1 MHTPTPPPHPS
12 SSSHSASHSAPSRH
26 PASESREPSAIGSG
40 KGHGTQSG
48 TATSASPRPSISAPN
63 HSLILYTR
71 PLHPELVQMKARK
84 TVQLKG
90 LGTGP
95 SRLAGAAEFEAW
107 LTPLGHMLRYQ
118 TRTHCFCELVT
129 DRDAGL
135 PTSGVAFSIPAIGE
149 KDHEQLFTEACVLYT
164 TSLQTET
171 LPPPIYQT
179 TYREM
184 LELAEEVDAL
194 VHTWSLPP
202 RSKDA
207 ASGVSE
213 GRCLSMLEL
222 QRFDDEM
229 HAQSTHMYPVGGLVL
244 RTQTVFQRV

>member
-1 MHTPTPPPHPS
+1 MSPAKLHTANAVS
-12 SSSHSASHSAPSRH
+12 
-26 PASESREPSAIGSG
+26 
-40 KGHGTQSG
+40 
-48 TATSASPRPSISAPN
+48 PSISTPS

-118 TRTHCFCELVT
+118 TKTHCFCELVT

-135 PTSGVAFSIPAIGE
+135 PTSGVAFSVPAIGE
-149 KDHEQLFTEACVLYT
+149 KDHEELFTEACVLYT

-171 LPPPIYQT
+171 LPAPIYHT

-194 VHTWSLPP
+194 LHTWTIPTTG
-202 RSKDA
+202 KDPM
-207 ASGVSE
+207 G

-229 HAQSTHMYPVGGLVL
+229 HAQSTHMFPVGGLVL

>member
-1 MHTPTPPPHPS
+1 MHAPHPS
-12 SSSHSASHSAPSRH
+12 SPNPSRH
-26 PASESREPSAIGSG
+26 PATETREPPTLSNA
-40 KGHGTQSG
+40 KAQTAGHVT
-48 TATSASPRPSISAPN
+48 PSISAPA

-90 LGTGP
+90 LGTGA
-95 SRLAGAAEFEAW
+95 SRIAGAAEFEAW

-118 TRTHCFCELVT
+118 TKTHCFCELVT

-135 PTSGVAFSIPAIGE
+135 PTSGIAFSVPAIGE
-149 KDHEQLFTEACVLYT
+149 KDHEELFTEACVLYT
-164 TSLQTET
+164 TSLQTES
-171 LPPPIYQT
+171 LPAPIYAT

-194 VHTWSLPP
+194 LHTWTLPNAG
-202 RSKDA
+202 KD
-207 ASGVSE
+207 GTPM
-213 GRCLSMLEL
+213 RCLSMLEL

-229 HAQSTHMYPVGGLVL
+229 HAQSTHMFPVGGLVL

>member
-1 MHTPTPPPHPS
+1 MNGGKAHATASAASAGVTPSLSTPT
-12 SSSHSASHSAPSRH
+12 
-26 PASESREPSAIGSG
+26 
-40 KGHGTQSG
+40 
-48 TATSASPRPSISAPN
+48 
-63 HSLILYTR
+63 HSLVLYTR

-95 SRLAGAAEFEAW
+95 SRLTGAAEFEAW

-118 TRTHCFCELVT
+118 TKTHCFCELVT

-135 PTSGVAFSIPAIGE
+135 PTSGVAFSVPAIGE
-149 KDHEQLFTEACVLYT
+149 KDHEELFTEACVLYT

-171 LPPPIYQT
+171 LPAPIYHT

-194 VHTWSLPP
+194 LHTWTIQTGG
-202 RSKDA
+202 KD
-207 ASGVSE
+207 GRE

-229 HAQSTHMYPVGGLVL
+229 HAQSTHMFPVGGLVL

>member
-1 MHTPTPPPHPS
+1 MPH
-12 SSSHSASHSAPSRH
+12 ALPSRH
-26 PASESREPSAIGSG
+26 AAAETREPSSVSGSAG
-40 KGHGTQSG
+40 KPH
-48 TATSASPRPSISAPN
+48 TAHATVATGARPSLATPN
-63 HSLILYTR
+63 HTLILYTR

-95 SRLAGAAEFEAW
+95 SRIAGAAEFEAW

-118 TRTHCFCELVT
+118 TKTHCFCELVT
-129 DRDAGL
+129 DRDTGL
-135 PTSGVAFSIPAIGE
+135 PTSGVAFSVPAVGE
-149 KDHEQLFTEACVLYT
+149 KDHEQLFAEACVLYT
-164 TSLQTET
+164 TSLQTEM
-171 LPPPIYQT
+171 LPPPIYNS

-194 VHTWSLPP
+194 LHTWTVPSAG
-202 RSKDA
+202 KDQA
-207 ASGVSE
+207 AL
-213 GRCLSMLEL
+213 RCLSMLEL

-229 HAQSTHMYPVGGLVL
+229 HAQSTHMFPCFGAGGGLVL

>member
-1 MHTPTPPPHPS
+1 MHAPTPPP
-12 SSSHSASHSAPSRH
+12 APQSNASRH
-26 PASESREPSAIGSG
+26 PATDVREPATLGVANGKTANGQTVSG
-40 KGHGTQSG
+40 G
-48 TATSASPRPSISAPN
+48 PRPSISAPS
-63 HSLILYTR
+63 HTLILYTR

-95 SRLAGAAEFEAW
+95 SRITGAAEFEAW

-135 PTSGVAFSIPAIGE
+135 PTSGVAFSVPAIGE
-149 KDHEQLFTEACVLYT
+149 KDHEQLFAEACVLYT

-184 LELAEEVDAL
+184 LELADEVDAL
-194 VHTWSLPP
+194 VHTWSLPSSP
-202 RSKDA
+202 GGK
-207 ASGVSE
+207 E

>member
-1 MHTPTPPPHPS
+1 MHAPTPAPQHPPS
-12 SSSHSASHSAPSRH
+12 SRH
-26 PASESREPSAIGSG
+26 PATETREPSAPANGSR
-40 KGHGTQSG
+40 T
-48 TATSASPRPSISAPN
+48 TPVAPVVAPSISTPN

-118 TRTHCFCELVT
+118 TRSHCFCELVT

-135 PTSGVAFSIPAIGE
+135 PTSGVAFSVPAIGE

-171 LPPPIYQT
+171 LPSPIYQT

-194 VHTWSLPP
+194 IHTWTLPGSNGNGKEP
-202 RSKDA
+202 M
-207 ASGVSE
+207 
-213 GRCLSMLEL
+213 RCLSMLEL

-229 HAQSTHMYPVGGLVL
+229 HAQSTHMFPIGGLVL

>member
-1 MHTPTPPPHPS
+1 MMNGGKSHATASAGSAGVTPSLCTPT
-12 SSSHSASHSAPSRH
+12 
-26 PASESREPSAIGSG
+26 
-40 KGHGTQSG
+40 
-48 TATSASPRPSISAPN
+48 
-63 HSLILYTR
+63 HSLVLYTR

-95 SRLAGAAEFEAW
+95 SRLTGAAEFEAW

-118 TRTHCFCELVT
+118 TKTHCFCELVT

-135 PTSGVAFSIPAIGE
+135 PTSGVAFSVPAIGE
-149 KDHEQLFTEACVLYT
+149 KDHEELFTEACVLYT

-171 LPPPIYQT
+171 LPAPIYHT

-194 VHTWSLPP
+194 LHTWTIPTGG
-202 RSKDA
+202 KD
-207 ASGVSE
+207 GRE

-229 HAQSTHMYPVGGLVL
+229 HAQSTHMFPVGGLVL